1 MSDGRPIYLDSH
13 ATTPCD
19 PRVVEAM
26 TPFWGEEF
34 GNPATRTHSYGWAAE
49 QALETA
55 REEVADAIGARSREI
70 VFTSGAT
77 EANNLV
83 LFGIARAGR
92 ARGNHIV
99 VCRSEHRSV
108 LDPCRAL
115 TKEGFTISEIAVDR
129 AGQVDLDALREAI
142 GPRTLLVSLMHANNE
157 IGVIQP
163 IAEVA
168 RVARERGVPLHT
180 DAAQSVGRIPV
191 DVEELGVDLL
201 SISGH
206 KIYGP
211 KGVGALYVRRR
222 RPRIEIEPI
231 LHGGGHERGLRS
243 GTLPVPLCVGLG
255 RACSIAEAERESEA
269 PRIRA
274 LRDHLWARLQGELES
289 IRLNGDPERRLPG
302 NLNVSFLGVESSA
315 VLLALPDLALSAGS
329 ACTSSSPEPTHVLR
343 ALGLPPE
350 QALGSIRIGLGRFTT
365 LAEIDQAADR
375 IVTEVRRLRELSPRR
390 KHRT

>member
-34 GNPATRTHSYGWAAE
+34 GNPATRTHAYGWAAE

-99 VCRSEHRSV
+99 VCRTEHKSV

-115 TKEGFTISEIAVDR
+115 AKEGFTISEIAVDR
-129 AGQVDLDALREAI
+129 AGLVDLDALREAI

-157 IGVIQP
+157 IGVVQP
-163 IAEVA
+163 IAEAA

-191 DVEELGVDLL
+191 DVDELGVDLL

-206 KIYGP
+206 KVYGP
-211 KGVGALYVRRR
+211 KGVGVLYVRRR
-222 RPRIEIEPI
+222 RPQIEIEPI
-231 LHGGGHERGLRS
+231 LYGGGHERGLRS
-243 GTLPVPLCVGLG
+243 GTLPVALIVGL
-255 RACSIAEAERESEA
+255 AHALELCLEERELEGQRLRS
-269 PRIRA
+269 
-274 LRDHLWARLQGELES
+274 LRDRLWQRISDELDGV
-289 IRLNGDPERRLPG
+289 RLNGHAERRLPG
-302 NLNVSFLGVESSA
+302 NLNLSFEDVDIDKL
-315 VLLALPDLALSAGS
+315 LLALPDIALSTGAACSS
-329 ACTSSSPEPTHVLR
+329 ARPEPSHVLA
-343 ALGLPPE
+343 ALGLPD
-350 QALGSIRIGLGRFTT
+350 ALARASLRFGLGRGTSDEEV
-365 LAEIDQAADR
+365 EIVGAR
-375 IVTEVRRLRELSPRR
+375 LVEEVRKQRGR
-390 KHRT
+390 